1 MSNEE
6 ILNVMQS
13 TIESYVDLEGLEITP
28 ETKLQ
33 EDPKLNSYDFM
44 SIIGDLEENLDVE
57 VDERAVMQI
66 VTLQDALDYFGGLV
80 NEEA

>member
-28 ETKLQ
+28 RLSCRKT
-33 EDPKLNSYDFM
+33 
-44 SIIGDLEENLDVE
+44 
-57 VDERAVMQI
+57 
-66 VTLQDALDYFGGLV
+66 
-80 NEEA
+80 

>member
-33 EDPKLNSYDFM
+33 EDLKLNSYDFM